1 MIIEKNKLKKVVCC
15 LMVIGVFLVRSITVI
30 GAEQAPRLDKKIDRE
45 KKELDQIKK
54 KIKGK
59 QKKKRA
65 AKRQEKSILSRLQE
79 IDQRYRL
86 HQRKTDLLEL
96 KIKEKDTQIGSLTQK
111 RDRLEQDVQKMRKA
125 ISKRLNTIYQQ
136 RQNGPLKVLFAS
148 EDYPDFLRRLY
159 YLKTIAKKEGK
170 LLSRF
175 KEKQAQLDENNRKLS
190 QTKEHLIQDKEAL
203 GHQITHIRAER
214 KKKSRLLSRV
224 QTERASY
231 ERAIAEL
238 NQSSHELQGMI
249 EALKLKQKN
258 LKNRSSRKF
267 SRKKGQ
273 LNWPNDGR
281 VVSRFGRQKHPR
293 FDTMIYRKGIEIEAS
308 KGEKVRAIFDGVVI
322 YADWFRGYGMVIIVD
337 HGENYYSIYAHL
349 SKLLVSVGAQVRKD
363 KTIGEIGG
371 TGFSR
376 GSKLYL
382 EIRHQGKPMNPMG
395 WLRKRG

>member
-1 MIIEKNKLKKVVCC
+1 
-15 LMVIGVFLVRSITVI
+15 MVIGLFLATGIRMI
-30 GAEQAPRLDKKIDRE
+30 GAEEMPRLDKKIDRE
-45 KKELDQIKK
+45 RDELKQIKK

-65 AKRQEKSILSRLQE
+65 AKRREKSILSRLQE
-79 IDQRYRL
+79 IDKRYRL
-86 HQRKTDLLEL
+86 NQRETDLLEL
-96 KIKEKDTQIGSLTQK
+96 KIKEKDTQIEGLTHK
-111 RDRLEQDVQKMRKA
+111 RDRLERDVQKMRKA

-136 RQNGPLKVLFAS
+136 RQNGSLKILFAS

-159 YLKTIAKKEGK
+159 YLKTIAKKEGE
-170 LLSRF
+170 LLSQF
-175 KEKQAQLDENNRKLS
+175 KEKQVELNESNLTLS
-190 QTKEHLIQDKEAL
+190 QSKEHLVQDKKAL
-203 GHQITHIRAER
+203 GQKITHIRAER
-214 KKKSRLLSRV
+214 KKKSRLLSRI

-231 ERAIAEL
+231 ERAISEL
-238 NQSSHELQGMI
+238 NQSSHELQGII

-258 LKNRSSRKF
+258 LKNRPSRQF

-293 FDTMIYRKGIEIEAS
+293 FDTMVYRKGIEIEAS
-308 KGEKVRAIFDGVVI
+308 KGEEVRAIFDGVAI
-322 YADWFRGYGMVIIVD
+322 YADWFRGYGLVIIVD

-349 SKLLVSVGAQVRKD
+349 SKLLVSVGSQVRKD

-376 GSKLYL
+376 GNKLYL
-382 EIRHQGKPMNPMG
+382 EIRHQGKPINPVR
-395 WLRKRG
+395 WLRKRR